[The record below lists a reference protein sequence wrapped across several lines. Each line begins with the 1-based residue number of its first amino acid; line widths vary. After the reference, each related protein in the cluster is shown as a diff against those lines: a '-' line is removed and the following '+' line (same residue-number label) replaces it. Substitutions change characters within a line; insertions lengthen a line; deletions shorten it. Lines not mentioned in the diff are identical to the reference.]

1 VIGVRGYALPDGE
14 PVELYADGDRWTT
27 DPVPA
32 AELVAEGWII
42 PGLVDVHTH
51 PGAERPDLPLSEAVL
66 REDLERH
73 LRAGVTAIRSPGLA
87 GDPPAWFGTDP
98 GLPRAWHAGPW
109 LAPEGGFF
117 EGGGRQVP
125 LARLPE
131 LAARQ
136 AAATGWAKLVGDWT
150 EPVPAATI
158 IEVARRVRAVGGRI
172 AVHSQDPDSSRAA
185 VAAGVDSIEH
195 GQHLDPSLLDRMAA
209 GSIALVPTLSAFQA
223 VVPEVAAREPSE
235 RRDRWLAGTA
245 AMGPMAAAAH
255 EAGVR
260 VLAGTDDPDRHGRV
274 AAEARALAEAGLP
287 AHAAL
292 GAAAWA
298 AREFLGL
305 GGLEEGGPAD
315 AVVYDR
321 DPRTDLGVLDHPV
334 RVILRGRV
342 VV

>member
-1 VIGVRGYALPDGE
+1 VIGVRGYALPDGA

-27 DPVPA
+27 DPVSG
-32 AELVAEGWII
+32 AEVVADGWIL

-51 PGAERPDLPLSEAVL
+51 PGAERPDLLFSEAAL

-73 LRAGVTAIRSPGLA
+73 IRAGVTAIRSPGLA

-98 GLPRAWHAGPW
+98 DLPRAWHAGRW

-117 EGGGRQVP
+117 EGGGRQAP

-136 AAATGWAKLVGDWT
+136 AATTGWAKLVGDWT
-150 EPVPAATI
+150 DPVPAATI
-158 IEVARRVRAVGGRI
+158 AEVARRVRAVGGRI
-172 AVHSQDPDSSRAA
+172 AVHCQDPDSCRAA
-185 VAAGVDSIEH
+185 VVAGVDSIEH

-209 GSIALVPTLSAFQA
+209 GAVALVPTLSSFQA
-223 VVPEVAAREPSE
+223 AVPEVAAREPSE

-245 AMGPMAAAAH
+245 AMGPTAAAAH

-260 VLAGTDDPDRHGRV
+260 VLAGTDAPELHGQV
-274 AAEARALAEAGLP
+274 AAEVRALAEAGLP
-287 AHAAL
+287 GHAAL
-292 GAAAWA
+292 GAASWT

-305 GGLEEGGPAD
+305 GGLQEGAPAD

-321 DPRTDLGVLDHPV
+321 DPRADLGVLESPV

-342 VV
+342 VG

>member
-27 DPVPA
+27 DPVPG
-32 AELVAEGWII
+32 AEVVAGGWII

-51 PGAERPDLPLSEAVL
+51 PGAERPDLPLSEAAL

-98 GLPRAWHAGPW
+98 DLPRAWHAGRW

-131 LAARQ
+131 LAASQ

-150 EPVPAATI
+150 DPVPAATI
-158 IEVARRVRAVGGRI
+158 AETARRVRAVGGRI
-172 AVHSQDPDSSRAA
+172 AVHCQDPDSCRAA

-209 GSIALVPTLSAFQA
+209 GDIALVPTLAAFQA
-223 VVPEVAAREPSE
+223 TVPEVAAREPSE

-245 AMGPMAAAAH
+245 AMGPTAAAAH

-260 VLAGTDDPDRHGRV
+260 VLAGTDAPDRHGRV
-274 AAEARALAEAGLP
+274 AAEVRALAEAGLP
-287 AHAAL
+287 GHA
-292 GAAAWA
+292 
-298 AREFLGL
+298 
-305 GGLEEGGPAD
+305 
-315 AVVYDR
+315 
-321 DPRTDLGVLDHPV
+321 DLGVLDHPV

-342 VV
+342 VA

>member
-1 VIGVRGYALPDGE
+1 MIGVRGYALPEGE

-32 AELVAEGWII
+32 AEVVAEGWII

-51 PGAERPDLPLSEAVL
+51 PGAERPDLPLSEAAL

-98 GLPRAWHAGPW
+98 DLPRAWHAGRW

-117 EGGGRQVP
+117 EGGGRQAP

-150 EPVPAATI
+150 DPVPAATI
-158 IEVARRVRAVGGRI
+158 AEMARRVHAVGGRI
-172 AVHSQDPDSSRAA
+172 AVHCQEPESCRAA

-209 GSIALVPTLSAFQA
+209 GGIALVPTLAAFQA
-223 VVPEVAAREPSE
+223 AVPGVAGREPSE

-245 AMGPMAAAAH
+245 AMGPTAVAAH

-260 VLAGTDDPDRHGRV
+260 VLAGTDTPDLHGRV
-274 AAEARALAEAGLP
+274 AAEVRTLAEAGLP
-287 AHAAL
+287 GDAAL
-292 GAAAWA
+292 GAASWT
-298 AREFLGL
+298 ARAFLGL
-305 GGLEEGGPAD
+305 GGLQEGAPAD

-321 DPRTDLGVLDHPV
+321 DPRAELGVLDSPL

-342 VV
+342 LA